1 MKMSFDSI
9 VILFVAVFLFAFF
22 APPIFW
28 LHFIYGTGF
37 WEGLGV
43 FCLIGA
49 SQVAFVPFCFFLFGR
64 WLS

>member
-1 MKMSFDSI
+1 MRSNFDTI
-9 VILFVAVFLFAFF
+9 VILLAVVFLFAFF
-22 APPIFW
+22 SPPILW
-28 LHFIYGTGF
+28 LHIIYGAGF

-49 SQVAFVPFCFFLFGR
+49 SQVAFVPFCFFLLNR